1 MRVRSFLKM
10 RRPSM
15 LAAMLAAGLAILFGA
30 VAAPVFAAEEPGASR
45 VIPEYHLGA
54 NDKIRVITFGEESLT
69 GEFFIGG
76 SGKVS
81 MPLIGE
87 LQAAGLSAS
96 EFQREVEAALKAGQI
111 LRDPH
116 VSVEVLTYRPF
127 YILGEVNKPGEYP
140 YSNGLTV
147 DKAVATANGYT
158 YRANTK
164 RVFIKRADG
173 DQEQE
178 FPLTST
184 MPVAPGD
191 TIRITERFF

>member
-1 MRVRSFLKM
+1 M
-10 RRPSM
+10 RRLSM
-15 LAAMLAAGLAILFGA
+15 LAALVAASLGILFSA
-30 VAAPVFAAEEPGASR
+30 VATHSWAAEESEAHR

-81 MPLIGE
+81 LPLIGE
-87 LQAAGLSAS
+87 QQAAGLSVS
-96 EFQREVEAALKAGQI
+96 EFQKEVERALKQGDI

-127 YILGEVNKPGEYP
+127 YILGEVQKPGEYP

-147 DKAVATANGYT
+147 MNAVATANGFT

-164 RVFIKRADG
+164 RVFIKRADSV
-173 DQEQE
+173 QEQE

-191 TIRITERFF
+191 TIRIAERFF

>member
-1 MRVRSFLKM
+1 M
-10 RRPSM
+10 RRLSM

-30 VAAPVFAAEEPGASR
+30 VAAPAFAADEPGPSR

-81 MPLIGE
+81 LPLIGE
-87 LQAAGLSAS
+87 VQAAGLSAS
-96 EFQREVEAALKAGQI
+96 QFQKEVETALKAGDI
-111 LRDPH
+111 LREPH

-164 RVFIKRADG
+164 KVFIKRADG
-173 DQEQE
+173 EKEQE
-178 FPLTST
+178 FPLAGSL
-184 MPVAPGD
+184 PVAPGD

>member
-1 MRVRSFLKM
+1 M
-10 RRPSM
+10 RRFKM
-15 LAAMLAAGLAILFGA
+15 LAVLLAAGAAMLLGAMPGRGLAAEAA
-30 VAAPVFAAEEPGASR
+30 VETQR

-54 NDKIRVITFGEESLT
+54 NDKIRVITYGEDSLT

-81 MPLIGE
+81 LPLIGE
-87 LQAAGLSAS
+87 VQAAGLSIS
-96 EFQREVEAALKAGQI
+96 QFQREVETALKTGDI
-111 LRDPH
+111 LKDPH

-147 DKAVATANGYT
+147 LNAVATANGFT
-158 YRANTK
+158 YRANSK
-164 RVFIKRADG
+164 RVFIKRADSAE
-173 DQEQE
+173 EQE

-184 MPVAPGD
+184 IPVAPGD
-191 TIRITERFF
+191 TIRIGERFF